1 MAVLCGTS
9 VNEAIQSR
17 GCGFSRTM
25 DHADPETLV
34 AEYVKRDANGEF
46 MMMDLWF
53 DTATLCPHHET
64 VPDRASVISDSKI
77 TRASKTD
84 SVAEFEVTYQISGA
98 LVPMAGKN
106 AGRKMFAPGAIEKKR
121 KIIVAKTPFGWRI
134 LNPVLADGQFV
145 SAKSALHAGLVRTE
159 DRKTLEGLIK

>member
-1 MAVLCGTS
+1 MGVFAMAVLCGTS

-84 SVAEFEVTYQISGA
+84 SVETRVARCLRRA
-98 LVPMAGKN
+98 RLKKN
-106 AGRKMFAPGAIEKKR
+106 VKLSSQKLPSVGEY
-121 KIIVAKTPFGWRI
+121 
-134 LNPVLADGQFV
+134 
-145 SAKSALHAGLVRTE
+145 
-159 DRKTLEGLIK
+159 